1 MAISKERTQKTTS
14 LGLSLCVNDSDCVG
28 SWLIPLKWKKMRT
41 KVTEVRTFSPYH
53 YLISVLDSFSCTK
66 KPLCKPPVKEF
77 LCIRAKIT
85 SVPSLLYF
93 LLRFV
98 WQRGWDQR
106 APALPLTFTSNR
118 FNLFTTS
125 HLLHCSYGR
134 DFFNVRSIATYFLA
148 VSVLTLKQRSS
159 YLFIHRYSKLFLI
172 MWVSTLSS
180 NGFVRWKWVWNI
192 VYYVPI
198 CLINIILFL
207 ICCFSSQDGSWD
219 SNLST
224 YFNMNTYLD
233 IILSCV
239 LQQAGKRRIVFS
251 CFDPDICTMWV
262 HGHAYVDVRANSLT
276 LSL

>member
-1 MAISKERTQKTTS
+1 MAISKERMQKTTS

-41 KVTEVRTFSPYH
+41 KVTEVRTFLPYH
-53 YLISVLDSFSCTK
+53 YLISVLDSFYCTK

-134 DFFNVRSIATYFLA
+134 DFFNVRSIATLLSGCFCANVKATLFVPLHSQIFQA
-148 VSVLTLKQRSS
+148 VPDHVGFNIELKWICQM
-159 YLFIHRYSKLFLI
+159 K
-172 MWVSTLSS
+172 VSMKYCLLCTNMS
-180 NGFVRWKWVWNI
+180 NKHYI
-192 VYYVPI
+192 V
-198 CLINIILFL
+198 
-207 ICCFSSQDGSWD
+207 
-219 SNLST
+219 
-224 YFNMNTYLD
+224 FNMLLFFTGR
-233 IILSCV
+233 V
-239 LQQAGKRRIVFS
+239 MG
-251 CFDPDICTMWV
+251 
-262 HGHAYVDVRANSLT
+262 
-276 LSL
+276 